1 MRIETS
7 FASQLY
13 QAARKLAPESQEA
26 GAADHPGGTGEGQG
40 ASFAE
45 ALAALS
51 SDFAATLRRG
61 EQAARDGLAGKA
73 DVQAVVEALTAS
85 ELAFETAVAVRDR
98 VVEAY
103 QEILRMPV

>member
-1 MRIETS
+1 MQIETS
-7 FASQLY
+7 FATQLY
-13 QAARKLAPESQEA
+13 QAARKLAPENTEIA
-26 GAADHPGGTGEGQG
+26 GADAAGGAADERG

-61 EQAARDGLAGKA
+61 EEAARDALAGNG
-73 DVQAVVEALTAS
+73 DVQTVVEALTAS
-85 ELAFETAVAVRDR
+85 ELALETAVAVRDR